1 MSSEQPQSS
10 GKKKHEPIEA
20 NPEDLGPNAKAQSEN
35 ILKVKKSAETLRT
48 TVVQTHKKI
57 GRRLELMKCWPEVM
71 ALIDNGEKVEEIAH
85 FIQEDRRE
93 SLNVKRKTVVATI
106 YFWLSKN
113 RAKGERAP
121 TKHLVLIGSMSENVD
136 SLSAINMLFAIQVDR
151 ITEHYAVEKE
161 HKNFTNFNNNA
172 IRIAK
177 EIVQTMSEIELKRRP
192 SPGAA
197 SLEQASGASSVND
210 TYLALQRMGQTYAE
224 KFGINAANVILNDE
238 SRRRVMSALEKVRQC
253 ESTELMDILKN
264 NQIKAEQIRKQEDER
279 IKQEAEEFSQKES
292 QEV

>member
-71 ALIDNGEKVEEIAH
+71 ALIDNGEKVEEIAR

-224 KFGINAANVILNDE
+224 KFGINAAHVILNDE

>member
-1 MSSEQPQSS
+1 M
-10 GKKKHEPIEA
+10 
-20 NPEDLGPNAKAQSEN
+20 
-35 ILKVKKSAETLRT
+35 KKSAETLRT

-71 ALIDNGEKVEEIAH
+71 ALIDNGEKVEEIAR

-106 YFWLSKN
+106 YYWLSKN

>member
-71 ALIDNGEKVEEIAH
+71 ALIDNGEKVEEIAR

-106 YFWLSKN
+106 YYWLSKN